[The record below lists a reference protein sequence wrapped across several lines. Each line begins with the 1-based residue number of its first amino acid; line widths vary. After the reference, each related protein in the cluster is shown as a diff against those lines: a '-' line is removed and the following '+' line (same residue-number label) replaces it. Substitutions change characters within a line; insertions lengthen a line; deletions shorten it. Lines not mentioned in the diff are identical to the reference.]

1 MKEQLALKYSGPA
14 VDGGQMDA
22 YEAAGGI
29 IAFADFIAIA
39 ARAAYGEQA
48 KIKTEVRAFV
58 QGSFKVQFALDF
70 GGILATLF
78 SGVASPKDMYELIHQ
93 SFEAWKH
100 LQGENPVST
109 MTLND
114 GSIQVENK
122 HGQVA
127 IYRAETINIITHP
140 DAAQAAQRFAAKP
153 LTQGMDSV
161 SIMHDTEQIAEANS
175 VDAPFIGALIAR
187 ETLTENFITQWVLL
201 ESPVFRDGNKWRF
214 SDGSSSFWADVE
226 DRDFLNQ
233 VESGRRFGKGDRM
246 FVEMRL
252 RQSGTVTA
260 LKQDRAV
267 VRVIDHKP
275 PATQQ
280 SFSI

>member
-14 VDGGQMDA
+14 VDDGQMDA
-22 YEAAGGI
+22 YEAAAGI

-48 KIKTEVRAFV
+48 KIKTEVRAFEH
-58 QGSFKVQFALDF
+58 GSFRVQFALDF

-78 SGVASPKDMYELIHQ
+78 SGVASPKDMYELIRQ

-100 LQGENPVST
+100 LQGENPTST
-109 MTLND
+109 TMLQD
-114 GSIQVENK
+114 GSIQLENT
-122 HGQVA
+122 HGQVS
-127 IYRAETINIITHP
+127 IFRAETINIITNP
-140 DAAQAAQRFAAKP
+140 DAANAAQRFAAKP
-153 LTQGMDSV
+153 LSQGMDSV
-161 SIMHDTEQIAEANS
+161 SISHGNEQIADANTS
-175 VDAPFIGALIAR
+175 DASYIGVLIAR
-187 ETLTENFITQWVLL
+187 ETLTENLITQWVLL

-214 SDGSSSFWADVE
+214 SDGSTSFWADVE
-226 DRDFLNQ
+226 DRDFLDQ

-246 FVEMRL
+246 LVEMRL
-252 RQSGTVTA
+252 RQSGTITS
-260 LKQDRAV
+260 LKQERSV

-280 SFSI
+280 PLGI